1 MALPLGRRFF
11 ERSVLKMEKKISSV
25 LAVLMAVLVLSA
37 CEAQPTSSDNL
48 STEQGDEPSVSKSAA
63 ESLADEAELRSA
75 AMEMGYSE
83 SRIDEITGY
92 GMALEQ
98 LLTPEENDSGGIYPQ
113 TSPNGRYTLG
123 GYCFFDGGP
132 GLACAYIKDN
142 RTGKISVFNEAF
154 NGFSSYGFTAEGTVY
169 IFYYSITEGEQSVLN
184 FYAPENTKAPCQSWS
199 PNAEGVLVWN
209 RVDYIPSADALLI
222 FWADVSESFLSENIA
237 DTVYPQYKYRAA
249 LIHCSDFSVEEIDT
263 GIALATN
270 RYGQIITPELD
281 RRDERCELISF
292 LDNTYKLKLS
302 PFGIE

>member
-1 MALPLGRRFF
+1 
-11 ERSVLKMEKKISSV
+11 MEKKISSV

-48 STEQGDEPSVSKSAA
+48 STEQGGEPSVSKSAA

-132 GLACAYIKDN
+132 GLAL
-142 RTGKISVFNEAF
+142 R
-154 NGFSSYGFTAEGTVY
+154 
-169 IFYYSITEGEQSVLN
+169 
-184 FYAPENTKAPCQSWS
+184 
-199 PNAEGVLVWN
+199 
-209 RVDYIPSADALLI
+209 
-222 FWADVSESFLSENIA
+222 
-237 DTVYPQYKYRAA
+237 
-249 LIHCSDFSVEEIDT
+249 IHK
-263 GIALATN
+263 
-270 RYGQIITPELD
+270 R
-281 RRDERCELISF
+281 
-292 LDNTYKLKLS
+292 
-302 PFGIE
+302 